1 MSFLFPLARFIIT
14 LVKDQIRLAREE
26 IMGYAGG
33 TTCCTAF
40 IDDVIVFA
48 IFLAV
53 RSPHSNALPFS
64 GVAQNRYL
72 PIGYHVWLLYS
83 EWDRNP
89 PLPCEIKLCQPRCSK
104 L

>member
-1 MSFLFPLARFIIT
+1 MSLVFPLARFIVT

-33 TTCCTAF
+33 TACCTAF

-53 RSPHSNALPFS
+53 RSPPQQCSSFLRDSTEQVLADRISDLA
-64 GVAQNRYL
+64 VAQ
-72 PIGYHVWLLYS
+72 
-83 EWDRNP
+83 
-89 PLPCEIKLCQPRCSK
+89 
-104 L
+104 

>member
-1 MSFLFPLARFIIT
+1 MSLVFLLTRFIGP

-40 IDDVIVFA
+40 INDAIVFV

-53 RSPHSNALPFS
+53 RSPLRQHSSFLK
-64 GVAQNRYL
+64 
-72 PIGYHVWLLYS
+72 
-83 EWDRNP
+83 D
-89 PLPCEIKLCQPRCSK
+89 
-104 L
+104 